1 MSACTQ
7 APLSPAPPITL
18 QECQAVTRCT
28 LPAMAPTTNGAL
40 DDALHMVKAAW
51 AACAAKVDMI
61 FDCQAQSTNHTAPA
75 ADHD

>member
-40 DDALHMVKAAW
+40 DDALQMVKAAW
-51 AACAAKVDMI
+51 AACASKVDMV
-61 FDCQAQSTNHTAPA
+61 FDCQSKLRART